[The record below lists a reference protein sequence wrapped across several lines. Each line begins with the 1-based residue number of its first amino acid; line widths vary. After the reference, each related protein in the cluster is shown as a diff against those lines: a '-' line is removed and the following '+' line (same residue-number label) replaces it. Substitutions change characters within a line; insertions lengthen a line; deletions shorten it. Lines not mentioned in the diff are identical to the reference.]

1 VPVVER
7 RPEEHLGHRRTM
19 LTSVGKV
26 PLRLCLREA
35 QPERRTGSWGQ
46 PRRMDPMRARHR

>member
-26 PLRLCLREA
+26 PLRLCL
-35 QPERRTGSWGQ
+35 
-46 PRRMDPMRARHR
+46 